1 LNTFYLKQYIVSR
14 SSESNSSLFLLLGL
28 KVRFKLL
35 VGLHWRK
42 LNLLCWYRA
51 STADLLELLRSELSF
66 NIGNK
71 CILEAE
77 IAIRFVSCTIA
88 GMKAISLL
96 TLLPGWASVEVLVEL
111 AHGGTSDLC

>member
-1 LNTFYLKQYIVSR
+1 MLHNDIPWELLKIA
-14 SSESNSSLFLLLGL
+14 SSLTVAG
-28 KVRFKLL
+28 V
-35 VGLHWRK
+35 VIHHWRK
-42 LNLLCWYRA
+42 LNLLWWYRA

-88 GMKAISLL
+88 RMKAISLL
-96 TLLPGWASVEVLVEL
+96 TLLSVWASVEVLVEL